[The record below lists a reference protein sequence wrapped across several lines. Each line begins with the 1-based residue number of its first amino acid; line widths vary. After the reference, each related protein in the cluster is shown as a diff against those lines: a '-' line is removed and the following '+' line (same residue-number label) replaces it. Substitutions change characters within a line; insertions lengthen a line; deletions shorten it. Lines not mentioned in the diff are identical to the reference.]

1 MGKLGLFAPP
11 EEAGMGKF
19 DDPVFIDPSKL
30 SPEEL
35 EAHELKRE
43 AWRRAIDLG
52 DFTLGIELGLFPPTE
67 TGDGQVQ

>member
-35 EAHELKRE
+35 GKL
-43 AWRRAIDLG
+43 
-52 DFTLGIELGLFPPTE
+52 
-67 TGDGQVQ
+67 

>member
-1 MGKLGLFAPP
+1 
-11 EEAGMGKF
+11 MGKF
-19 DDPVFIDPSKL
+19 DDPVFVDPSKL

-35 EAHELKRE
+35 KAHELRRE

-52 DFTLGIELGLFPPTE
+52 DLTLGIELGLFPAADE